1 MPGVRMG
8 GESAAA
14 SNRPAVD
21 QLSIQVLCDMQGSKV
36 PTSQSDSSLLKLRTK
51 PAWQHTDQPLQHV
64 AALWTRACTE
74 VLQDISQEAA

>member
-14 SNRPAVD
+14 SNQPVD

-64 AALWTRACTE
+64 AALWTRARTE
-74 VLQDISQEAA
+74 VLQAISQEAA